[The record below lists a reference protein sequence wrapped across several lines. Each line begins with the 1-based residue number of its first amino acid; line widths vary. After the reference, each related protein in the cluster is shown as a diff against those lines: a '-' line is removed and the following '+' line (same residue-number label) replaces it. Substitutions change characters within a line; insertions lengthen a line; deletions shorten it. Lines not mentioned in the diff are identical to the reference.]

1 MISGMM
7 LYYDALEE
15 YGELTDE
22 QFGRL
27 IRAGLAFGRDD
38 QETQLPVP
46 EKYLYPGLKLKIAR
60 DKEKYLS
67 VCEKRA
73 EAARKRWDK
82 QQAGEQDEM
91 QLDANGCKQ
100 CQEKEKYQSQEKE
113 KEKKKYQYQEEE
125 KEKARPRS
133 SAHYDGERDYTG
145 EDEEAR
151 QRMIEQMLAEK
162 ENKKL

>member
-27 IRAGLAFGRDD
+27 IRAGLVYGRDD
-38 QETQLPVP
+38 VETQLPVP

-82 QQAGEQDEM
+82 QQTGEQDEM

-113 KEKKKYQYQEEE
+113 KEKKKYQYQEKE

-133 SAHYDGERDYTG
+133 SAHYDGERDYSG

-151 QRMIEQMLAEK
+151 QRMIEQMLSEK
-162 ENKKL
+162 EAGKL